1 MYRTTRSR
9 TLPIPSTPTQQHHD
23 LVFIKTTQRNIRY
36 YILYDARLLHHL
48 MSSIAKMYPDLVTL
62 TTSQELYG
70 LPGAGGEEGCPFY
83 HEGGNNRGRDRRSL
97 EERDDWDVVGGE
109 EEGGF
114 RRRVL
119 RKVNRTKGGE
129 NETMSGSA
137 APAAPTTNTND
148 DDKNG
153 GSNDD
158 NGDYGDDEST
168 SSPRSRKGCH
178 NYILTIEDKLANPYP
193 NSKHSAGTNGNERVG
208 PSTVIKTALLLLSAA
223 DCETFPTGSHPDPPI
238 HRPCPRI
245 GRCK

>member
-119 RKVNRTKGGE
+119 RKVNRTKGPLTPRMPQLHPH
-129 NETMSGSA
+129 NRRQTRQ
-137 APAAPTTNTND
+137 PTPEQIQT
-148 DDKNG
+148 
-153 GSNDD
+153 
-158 NGDYGDDEST
+158 
-168 SSPRSRKGCH
+168 PSRNLPLGRRTRQRTRWSH
-178 NYILTIEDKLANPYP
+178 
-193 NSKHSAGTNGNERVG
+193 HS
-208 PSTVIKTALLLLSAA
+208 
-223 DCETFPTGSHPDPPI
+223 H
-238 HRPCPRI
+238 
-245 GRCK
+245 